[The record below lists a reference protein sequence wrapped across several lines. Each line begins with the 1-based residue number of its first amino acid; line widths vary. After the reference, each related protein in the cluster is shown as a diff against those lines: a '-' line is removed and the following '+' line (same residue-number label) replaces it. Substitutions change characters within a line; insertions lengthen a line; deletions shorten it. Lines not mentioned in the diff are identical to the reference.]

1 MTDTF
6 SYNGHGVKNVISI
19 DKSDVSLKFLDK
31 PQGYAV
37 CKITFS
43 SAKIPK
49 DSYISIAHRE
59 SIRDN
64 KSYIE
69 EREKILGQNSVLKN
83 DANKTD
89 KHQVPDDIIIP
100 KTTPSFLISVLSG
113 GKLSGPSEWKLEA
126 PDDDMNGWSMNEV
139 YGVREINKIDG
150 HDIKS
155 PQELE
160 KLVNDYESSGT
171 TTTFHSWL
179 EQTPIGVSQSISKK
193 SNVVAELSKILPWK
207 KNVILEGVPGV
218 GKTFHIKQ
226 LKKHLGIED
235 NDGRFTAVTFSP
247 SMGVEEFIGGLFPLP
262 GISPPIFSFEKG
274 PLLKLAEAA
283 AQSSSEKKHLL
294 FIDEIN
300 RGNIPKIMG
309 EIMTVI
315 EGTKRFSA
323 NNSNSV
329 LADYQDQ
336 ETFRASMFL
345 DGEEIRYFGL
355 PENLYIVGAMN
366 TSDRSVVQIDSAL
379 RRRFAFIRVETMLIE
394 ESSNELKE
402 ALLASKQEP
411 KFWSSE
417 KTIQDAEEIFQPL
430 FALNKFLRDNVGPDA
445 MLGHSYLFDLKC
457 CSQQSSGAE
466 SNEIVDDV
474 VADTEEI
481 EESSID
487 KECFWKAIRDMLLL
501 SVYPQLADTVI
512 ANGIGDDHV
521 EEINRCFEKLNSIV
535 NVHLPDI
542 QKLHCQ
548 LTKPSSSFGQ
558 YRLE

>member
-6 SYNGHGVKNVISI
+6 CYNGRGVKNVISI
-19 DKSDVSLKFLDK
+19 DKSDASLKFLDK
-31 PQGYAV
+31 PNGKAV
-37 CKITFS
+37 CKISFS

-49 DSYISIAHRE
+49 DSYISITHTG
-59 SIRDN
+59 SLVDN
-64 KSYIE
+64 ITHIG
-69 EREKILGQNSVLKN
+69 ERNKILGQNSVLRTN
-83 DANKTD
+83 ANKTD
-89 KHQVPDDIIIP
+89 KHQLSDDIIIP
-100 KTTPSFLISVLSG
+100 NTNPGFLIYMLAG

-139 YGVREINKIDG
+139 YGVREINKIGEYDL
-150 HDIKS
+150 KS
-155 PQELE
+155 PQDLA
-160 KLVNDYESSGT
+160 KLVEDYKRSGT

-179 EQTPIGVSQSISKK
+179 EQTPIDVSQSISKK

-262 GISPPIFSFEKG
+262 GISPPVFSFEEG
-274 PLLKLAEAA
+274 PLIKLAEAA
-283 AQSSSEKKHLL
+283 AQSPSDKKHLL

-315 EGTKRFSA
+315 EGTKRFPA
-323 NNSNSV
+323 NNSNLV
-329 LADYQDQ
+329 LADNQDG
-336 ETFRASMFL
+336 EIFRASMFL
-345 DGEEIRYFGL
+345 NGEKIGYFGL

-379 RRRFAFIRVETMLIE
+379 RRRFAFMRVDTMLIK
-394 ESSNELKE
+394 ESSSELKE
-402 ALLASKQEP
+402 ALLASKQKP

-417 KTIQDAEEIFQPL
+417 KSIQEAEEIFQSL

-466 SNEIVDDV
+466 SNEIEDDV

-481 EESSID
+481 EEPSVD

-521 EEINRCFEKLNSIV
+521 KTINGYFEKLNSIV
-535 NVHLPDI
+535 NGHLSDI
-542 QKLHCQ
+542 QKLYCQ